1 MDDRDDMMTE
11 PSPGPRRRRRA
22 STIVG
27 GILAA
32 GLLGG
37 LFLASLT
44 SAGAQTT
51 TPRTPTAPRPSERPH
66 GPFRGP
72 GPGRFGEPGFG
83 FDGFGPRVLHGEFTA
98 KSPSGAYQTLAV
110 QTGQV
115 TAVSSSSIT
124 LRSEDG
130 FTRTYAVDT
139 NTMVNAGRDG
149 IGSVTKGDSV
159 HVVAKSN
166 GDTATAVHI
175 VDATNVR
182 RSVDGWLPPGR
193 FGPPAEA
200 PVPSGA

>member
-1 MDDRDDMMTE
+1 MDDRNDMTTG
-11 PSPGPRRRRRA
+11 PSPGARRRSRT
-22 STIVG
+22 STIVA

-37 LFLASLT
+37 LLLASLT
-44 SAGAQTT
+44 SAGAETGA
-51 TPRTPTAPRPSERPH
+51 PRTPSAPRPSERPH

-124 LRSEDG
+124 VRSEDG
-130 FTRTYAVDT
+130 YARTYAVDT
-139 NTMVNAGRDG
+139 STMVNAGRDG
-149 IGSVTKGDSV
+149 IGSVKEGDSV
-159 HVVAKSN
+159 HVVAKAS
-166 GDTATAVHI
+166 GGTARAIHI

-182 RSVDGWLPPGR
+182 RSIDGWLPPGR
-193 FGPPAEA
+193 FGPPAGA